1 VGVDDRK
8 PPETPPTAAAD
19 KPSSQAPAEPLKG
32 EVSRTD
38 APGAGTSGAPPGA
51 TREEPPA
58 PKPANV
64 EAAVTATTSETSSA
78 TGQPTAPASA
88 AIPPHAATAGKP
100 TPAAQAPPAAAA
112 KPASAAQTPT
122 ATAGKALAAEA
133 AKPAPAAKA
142 AAGGEAHVPKA
153 APPTGPPDP
162 PPPADKTPPAFIT
175 TMQAAIPGGAA
186 ALSFWVGDWTI
197 IVPVAQLLDVVRRLR
212 DAPDAAFD
220 YLSDLTATDW
230 PPRAEGR
237 FDVVYML
244 YSTRHR
250 HRVRLK
256 VKVAEHQPIP
266 SVTGVW
272 PAANWLEREVYDM
285 FGVNFTGHPDRRRI
299 LMPEDWQGFPERKD
313 YPLEGPGE
321 LLMENPLDWLKL
333 RQAKEEAEIE

>member
-1 VGVDDRK
+1 MGVDDRK

-38 APGAGTSGAPPGA
+38 APGAGASAAPPGA
-51 TREEPPA
+51 PRTEPPA
-58 PKPANV
+58 PKPANI
-64 EAAVTATTSETSSA
+64 EAAVTATVSETSSA
-78 TGQPTAPASA
+78 TGQPTAPADPAVRA
-88 AIPPHAATAGKP
+88 AAPAPKASGAEAAAP
-100 TPAAQAPPAAAA
+100 TAAA
-112 KPASAAQTPT
+112 KAAPP
-122 ATAGKALAAEA
+122 
-133 AKPAPAAKA
+133 AKPAPPKPS
-142 AAGGEAHVPKA
+142 AGGAEAHVPKA

-175 TMQAAIPGGAA
+175 TLQAAVPGGVA

-197 IVPVAQLLDVVRRLR
+197 IVPVAQLLDVARRLR

-230 PPRAEGR
+230 PPRTEGR
-237 FDVVYML
+237 FDVLYML

-272 PAANWLEREVYDM
+272 AAANWLEREVYDM

-333 RQAKEEAEIE
+333 RQAREEAEIE